1 MHENLR
7 GSTSPVGS
15 KAAMLLA
22 TKTESLDNGWLDVFH
37 PGIPISSGNP
47 EPGM

>member
-1 MHENLR
+1 LR

-15 KAAMLLA
+15 KAAMFT